1 MNSVHQ
7 FEKMGLKKTKHVE
20 IVVLVFVFNT
30 EASLHF
36 WSRLETA
43 AECTCAQHCIKNHEA
58 TVVDV
63 GTACTAVFTTENTV
77 FFHQLLCFRRTLT

>member
-7 FEKMGLKKTKHVE
+7 FEKMGLKKNKHVE
-20 IVVLVFVFNT
+20 IVVLFFFNT
-30 EASLHF
+30 EPSLHF
-36 WSRLETA
+36 WSKLETA
-43 AECTCAQHCIKNHEA
+43 AECTCAQYCIKIHEA